1 MSTQEVFG
9 LTTASRW
16 RHVLAGFP
24 PITVHDQAV
33 ALSAALEREGL
44 LDAPA
49 GNQRVAELYH
59 ETVGVHL
66 EAQRVKVDARLETK
80 KLDGLDLVV
89 VDRTRGSDA
98 YRWTHGDLVVTSEVK
113 ARKFSAALK
122 SKGLLEAPPGHWL
135 VEALHRELFASD
147 LEKAIAK
154 KKKPGLE
161 PQVVDLLKGNF
172 AWSHGDCVVN
182 NEADAD
188 KFSDAL
194 GANELLDARPGDPRV
209 HSTARKLSL
218 TDTSSLVDFHRS
230 RNCGTSSS

>member
-1 MSTQEVFG
+1 M
-9 LTTASRW
+9 
-16 RHVLAGFP
+16 LAGFP

-66 EAQRVKVDARLETK
+66 EAQRVKVDARIETK

-89 VDRTRGSDA
+89 VDRTRNA

-209 HSTARKLSL
+209 QSTARKSSL